1 MKVQG
6 DHTTK
11 IATGRV
17 QRHME
22 KEKHGKP
29 RKMPQPYNIVPAAA
43 QHIHHMKEYQDWPY
57 TRRSGLQGTQRR
69 VDLQLWQT

>member
-22 KEKHGKP
+22 KEKYGKP

-43 QHIHHMKEYQDWPY
+43 QHIII
-57 TRRSGLQGTQRR
+57 
-69 VDLQLWQT
+69 